1 MLRKGACAVVIVGLL
16 VMSACGSG
24 AAASQRRAI
33 GPETI
38 ASDAP
43 ARELV
48 PPVVNVADHPP
59 DDPPARLREQAE
71 RNSPQLAPA
80 RSRRRAAAYS
90 YDETPLADVIDDIA
104 QRAGVNIVV
113 NWRSLANH
121 NITRKSPVSI
131 ELTGVSAR
139 SALKVLTDDLSGGRG
154 TLGSVYWLV
163 EDGMVRIA
171 TGDALN
177 TALTT
182 HTFDIGDLVMV
193 IPDFPGPRL
202 DLAASGDIFGE
213 SDDGDEEGPG
223 RKEMEDNLI
232 ELIKGTIDADMW
244 RPTGKGSVSIF
255 RDQVIISQTKL
266 GWMLIAGR

>member
-16 VMSACGSG
+16 VMSACGPG
-24 AAASQRRAI
+24 AAAGQRRDI

-38 ASDAP
+38 AADPP
-43 ARELV
+43 ARQLV

-59 DDPPARLREQAE
+59 RQPREQAGGD
-71 RNSPQLAPA
+71 SPQLAPA
-80 RSRRRAAAYS
+80 RPRRRAAAYS

-104 QRAGVNIVV
+104 HRAGVNIVV

-131 ELTGVSAR
+131 ELTGVSAG
-139 SALKVLTDDLSGGRG
+139 SVLKVLTDDLSGGRG

-171 TGDALN
+171 TGAVLN

-193 IPDFPGPRL
+193 IPDFPGPGL
-202 DLAASGDIFGE
+202 DLAASGDIFDE
-213 SDDGDEEGPG
+213 SDDGDAEGPS

-266 GWMLIAGR
+266 GWLLIADR